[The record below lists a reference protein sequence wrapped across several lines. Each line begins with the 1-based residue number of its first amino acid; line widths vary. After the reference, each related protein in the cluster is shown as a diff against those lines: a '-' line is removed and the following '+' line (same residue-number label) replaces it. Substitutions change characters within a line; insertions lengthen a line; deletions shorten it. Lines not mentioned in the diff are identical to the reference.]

1 MAEAIISPGVFTREN
16 DQSFLSQQPVQAGAA
31 IIGPTVKGPVET
43 PTVVTSY
50 SDYKNKFGAAFTS
63 ASNNYTFLTSIAA
76 YNYFQNGGDTL
87 LVTRVVSGDF
97 TEATATANDPDS
109 DAVFTLA
116 TQGKGTIFNSTGDEN
131 ADGTLDNG
139 TTDNVRWEISQRD
152 TGSGTFTLVV
162 RRGDDRTNAKTVLE
176 TYSNINLDP
185 YSDNY
190 IEKVIGNQVLTKM
203 TDSNGVPFLQLSG
216 SYNNR
221 SNYVYV
227 KRVSQTT
234 PNYFDN
240 SGNAKTAY
248 TGSIPALG
256 SGSFG
261 SALGSVTFGNAGN
274 AYYENISVGTNV
286 QGLSGTDYLDAIQ
299 LLSNRDAYQF
309 NSLVV
314 PGLLSD
320 MTAGD
325 AQAALTNIASLAIER
340 GDFLGVIDPVG
351 YGETNLN
358 NVTTEAGTYDNS
370 YLAMYWPWCQ
380 VQDPDLGRNVWV
392 PASTLMPG
400 VFAFNDNNAEPWF
413 APAGLNRGAL
423 STVLRTERILTKND
437 RDVLYS
443 GKVNPIATFPNAG
456 VVVFGQ
462 KTLQQRASALD
473 RVNVRRLLI
482 QLKGYIGQLAQ
493 NLVFE
498 QNTIATRNSF
508 LSQVNPYLES
518 VQQRQGLYAFKV
530 VMDESNNTADV
541 VDRNEM
547 VGQIYIQPTKTAE
560 FIYLDFNITP
570 TGTTFPG

>member
-518 VQQRQGLYAFKV
+518 VQQRQGLYAFRV
-530 VMDESNNTADV
+530 VMDDSNNTPDV
-541 VDRNEM
+541 VDRNQL
-547 VGQIYIQPTKTAE
+547 VGQIFLQPTKTAE
-560 FIYLDFNITP
+560 FIVLDFNVLP
-570 TGTTFPG
+570 TGAEFPS